1 MVIAGIKSLEKR
13 GVSSIL
19 TLAFIILGTIIGVV
33 LLWVFV
39 NKSISRGGEVID
51 PDCFTLNLEM
61 VECNINSYCS
71 YASGTGVYEAQMLVK
86 RNVGQGNVTGL
97 RFVFEN
103 SFGIKKAYDEILS
116 GPDLHLGE
124 LESLRFEQPRIV
136 RVAGY
141 QANVKVAAL
150 IGEKKDVCPIASL
163 PQKCDSIGREFPS
176 GAHPNLAGPSSYCCQ
191 HPNDPNYCYDG
202 TTQGYGINAQTGQLE
217 NGYPPGFQYKTLCC
231 INRPVRP

>member
-97 RFVFEN
+97 RFVF
-103 SFGIKKAYDEILS
+103 
-116 GPDLHLGE
+116 
-124 LESLRFEQPRIV
+124 
-136 RVAGY
+136 
-141 QANVKVAAL
+141 
-150 IGEKKDVCPIASL
+150 
-163 PQKCDSIGREFPS
+163 
-176 GAHPNLAGPSSYCCQ
+176 
-191 HPNDPNYCYDG
+191 
-202 TTQGYGINAQTGQLE
+202 
-217 NGYPPGFQYKTLCC
+217 
-231 INRPVRP
+231 